1 LSSVDSSFSERLLA
15 WFERHGRHDLPWQHP
30 ATPYRVW
37 VSEVMLQQTQ
47 VVTVIPYFE
56 RFMQSFTTVQ
66 DLANAS
72 VDEVLAH
79 WSGLG
84 YYARGRNLHKAA
96 QVIMQQHSG
105 IFPSRVEDL
114 IALPGIGLSTANA
127 ILSLAY
133 QQPTA
138 ICDGNVRRVLA
149 RWSALD
155 MPIEETLAKER
166 LWALAQSLQSYAAA
180 GDYTQAIMD
189 LGATLCTRT
198 RPNCVACPV
207 AADCQARLSGQAVTQ
222 WPIRKKKPEK
232 PVRACVMFI
241 LMRDNG
247 DVWLAAPT
255 SQTGLWG
262 GLYQLPQTLPS
273 GLLQQLALLV
283 DELPRVKHVFT
294 HFSLWITPCV
304 INVTNVD
311 LTEFMTNGVWYNRE
325 KDDCLIARPAVV
337 DKLVRHGLARLNH
350 KEVML

>member
-1 LSSVDSSFSERLLA
+1 MA
-15 WFERHGRHDLPWQHP
+15 WYAVHGRHDLPWQHP

-56 RFMQSFTTVQ
+56 RFMQSFATVE
-66 DLANAS
+66 DLANAT

-96 QVIMQQHSG
+96 QMIMQHYSG
-105 IFPSRVEDL
+105 VFPDKVGDL
-114 IALPGIGLSTANA
+114 IALPGIGLSTAHA

-133 QQPTA
+133 QQPLA
-138 ICDGNVRRVLA
+138 ICDGNVRRVLS

-155 MPIEETLAKER
+155 IPIEDKIAVEK
-166 LWALAQSLQSYAAA
+166 LWQLAQSLQNQTKA
-180 GDYTQAIMD
+180 GAYTQAIMD

-198 RPNCVACPV
+198 KPRCEVCPV
-207 AADCQARLSGQAVTQ
+207 ANDCQAILSGQSVTA

-232 PVRACVMFI
+232 PERECVMFI

-247 DVWLAAPT
+247 DVWLEYPVK
-255 SQTGLWG
+255 QTGLWG
-262 GLYQLPQTLPS
+262 GLYQLPQALPS
-273 GLLQQLALLV
+273 ELSHLLV
-283 DELPRVKHVFT
+283 DRLPQVKHGFT
-294 HFSLWITPCV
+294 HFMLRITPCA

-311 LTEFMTNGVWYNRE
+311 LSEFMANGVWYNRE

-337 DKLVRHGLARLNH
+337 DKLVRYAMARLNH